1 VAEPG
6 RPARRSGLEPAVA
19 AGAAPLLELAG
30 VVFAYEREPVLDHVD
45 LAVGRRD
52 FLAIVGPNGGG
63 KTTLLKVML
72 GLLEPQEGTVVRR
85 TRRRSGL
92 GYVPQFAT
100 FDRDFPLR
108 VADVVRMGRLG
119 VRGPL
124 RRYGEEDR
132 HAVAAALERL
142 GLTPLAGAAIGELS
156 GGQLQRTLIARALV
170 GEPEALLLDEPL
182 ASVDAGF
189 REVLVDT
196 LAELHRTLPVVVV
209 THDLTPFAGVVRQ
222 IACMNRRLH
231 YHPEGK
237 LTPEML
243 EEVYGCPIELVTH
256 GVPHRVLAPHAD

>member
-1 VAEPG
+1 VAEPAL
-6 RPARRSGLEPAVA
+6 PATVPGERS
-19 AGAAPLLELAG
+19 LLALRD
-30 VVFAYEREPVLDHVD
+30 VVFAYDREPILDRVS
-45 LAVGRRD
+45 LEVGRRD
-52 FLAIVGPNGGG
+52 FLAVVGPNGGG

-72 GLLEPQEGTVVRR
+72 GLLTPQEGTVERGV
-85 TRRRSGL
+85 RRRSGL

-119 VRGPL
+119 LRGPW
-124 RRYGEEDR
+124 RRYDASDR
-132 HAVAAALERL
+132 DAVDAALDRL
-142 GLTPLAGAAIGELS
+142 GLTHLAGAAIGELS
-156 GGQLQRTLIARALV
+156 GGQLQRTLIARALA
-170 GEPEALLLDEPL
+170 GQPEALLLDEPL
-182 ASVDAGF
+182 ASVDAEF
-189 REVLVDT
+189 REVLVET

-237 LTPEML
+237 LTPAML
-243 EEVYGCPIELVTH
+243 EEVYGCPVELITH